1 MNLLFSYGS
10 DVLSLPAAVLS
21 HIDKA
26 TKRDLRVLLYLAAE
40 QRYARET
47 AVLVPAVAKAL
58 QIAEA
63 EVENAI
69 SFWRGA
75 GILSL
80 VEGDEIASVAV
91 ATQQAM
97 TAKPDAPK
105 ERSEMNRQPGVVTLA
120 AFSSWIALNAIIG
133 MLYYMGIFDKG
144 ILLLIALAYSVCD
157 VICILFFCPFQT
169 WIMKNKCCG
178 SCRIYN
184 WDYAMMFTPFIFIP
198 HPFTWSLLG
207 IALIILFKWEITY
220 RTHPERF
227 VESCNDSIS
236 CKNCTEKLCQH
247 KRQLRRFLKKRAL
260 KFNLKENP
268 LFKKKKDKKNN
279 ESDNA

>member
-1 MNLLFSYGS
+1 MENKSKKRRLTPTVAMHYLK
-10 DVLSLPAAVLS
+10 LSL
-21 HIDKA
+21 
-26 TKRDLRVLLYLAAE
+26 R
-40 QRYARET
+40 
-47 AVLVPAVAKAL
+47 LVIFLCA
-58 QIAEA
+58 
-63 EVENAI
+63 
-69 SFWRGA
+69 A
-75 GILSL
+75 GIYVYNRINSTGKPFAGFENYNAYIIGAIWVFFVIGMVLRLFPSKI
-80 VEGDEIASVAV
+80 ESMGCQKQFKRNYKE
-91 ATQQAM
+91 
-97 TAKPDAPK
+97 KPDAPK
-105 ERSEMNRQPGVVTLA
+105 ERSEMNRQPGVITFA
-120 AFSSWIALNAIIG
+120 AFSAWIALNAIIG

-220 RTHPERF
+220 RLHPERY

-247 KRQLRRFLKKRAL
+247 KKQLRRFLKKRAF

-268 LFKKKKDKKNN
+268 IFKKKKDKKDN
-279 ESDNA
+279 ESSND

>member
-1 MNLLFSYGS
+1 MKNN
-10 DVLSLPAAVLS
+10 
-21 HIDKA
+21 K
-26 TKRDLRVLLYLAAE
+26 KRIPLTPTVAMHYLKLAI
-40 QRYARET
+40 RTVIFLT
-47 AVLVPAVAKAL
+47 A
-58 QIAEA
+58 
-63 EVENAI
+63 
-69 SFWRGA
+69 A
-75 GILSL
+75 GIYVYNRINSTGKPFAGFENYNALIIGCIWTYFVIGMILRLFPSKI
-80 VEGDEIASVAV
+80 ESMGCQKQFKRNYKE
-91 ATQQAM
+91 
-97 TAKPDAPK
+97 KPDAPK
-105 ERSEMNRQPGVVTLA
+105 ERSEMNRQPGVVTFA

-157 VICILFFCPFQT
+157 VICILLFCPFQT

-268 LFKKKKDKKNN
+268 LFKKKKDKNDN

>member
-1 MNLLFSYGS
+1 M
-10 DVLSLPAAVLS
+10 
-21 HIDKA
+21 H
-26 TKRDLRVLLYLAAE
+26 YLKLAI
-40 QRYARET
+40 RTVIFLT
-47 AVLVPAVAKAL
+47 A
-58 QIAEA
+58 
-63 EVENAI
+63 
-69 SFWRGA
+69 A
-75 GILSL
+75 GIYVYNRINSTGKPFAGFENYNALIIGCIWTYFVIGMILRLFPSKI
-80 VEGDEIASVAV
+80 ESMGCQKQFKRNYKE
-91 ATQQAM
+91 
-97 TAKPDAPK
+97 KPDAPK
-105 ERSEMNRQPGVVTLA
+105 KRSEMNRQSGVVTLA

-207 IALIILFKWEITY
+207 IALIILFKWELTY
-220 RTHPERF
+220 RMYPERF

-268 LFKKKKDKKNN
+268 LFKKKKDKKNE
-279 ESDNA
+279 ESQNA